1 MQEFEECT
9 FKPQTRAAPGY
20 IKRIAK
26 SEKQVCLVCTRVHWS
41 IGRSYVLHSS

>member
-9 FKPQTRAAPGY
+9 FKPQTREAPGY

-26 SEKQVCLVCTRVHWS
+26 SEKQVHLVYSCELLGENAIW
-41 IGRSYVLHSS
+41 